1 MRRIL
6 GSTAAVGGAVAAVLL
21 TAGPA
26 LAAPAVTVTPSTGLT
41 DGQQVTVK
49 VTGYPANMSGLF
61 VVECNPTA
69 ATNPGTAHCDTTNL
83 GTMTTDASGAGS
95 TTFKVKIGTIGDGTC
110 AAGST
115 NCLIAVAPAAGG
127 NTTNTSGS
135 PISFAAAS
143 TGGSTTG
150 GSTTGGSTTGGTTTG
165 GSTTSGGTVAGGTST
180 STGKPFSLELGLGAA
195 LIAAGLGAGGF
206 ALRRR
211 VNA

>member
-6 GSTAAVGGAVAAVLL
+6 GSTAAVGGAIAALMF

-26 LAAPAVTVTPSTGLT
+26 LAAPGVTVSP
-41 DGQQVTVK
+41 
-49 VTGYPANMSGLF
+49 PSGLSNGSTVSVSATGFPASSSFF
-61 VVECNPTA
+61 VVECNSKA
-69 ATNPGTAHCDTTNL
+69 ATDPGTVHCDL
-83 GTMTTDASGAGS
+83 GNVVPLTTDSSGAGKA
-95 TTFKVKIGTIGDGTC
+95 TFTVKTGAIGDGTC
-110 AAGST
+110 AAGGQ
-115 NCLIAVAPAAGG
+115 CLIAVGPASGS
-127 NTTNTSGS
+127 NTTNTGGA

-150 GSTTGGSTTGGTTTG
+150 GSTTGGTTTGGTTAG
-165 GSTTSGGTVAGGTST
+165 GTTSGGTVAGGTST
-180 STGKPFSLELGLGAA
+180 STGKPFGLELGLGAA